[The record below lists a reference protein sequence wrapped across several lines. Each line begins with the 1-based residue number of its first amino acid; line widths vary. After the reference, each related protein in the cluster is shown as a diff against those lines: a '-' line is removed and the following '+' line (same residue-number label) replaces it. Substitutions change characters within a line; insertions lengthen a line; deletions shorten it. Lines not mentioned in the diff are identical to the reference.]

1 MDNARRQQ
9 LLRRYEDASRA
20 VVVAI
25 DHVSGEHL
33 DLRPAKGGWSPR
45 EIVHHLAN
53 AQMVESLRLRRMLA
67 ENTPMLEPESTE
79 GLGKM
84 LDEGSRP
91 PGWDWGGRRSGLPDR
106 LVSKSGR
113 HSVFLAHPGHAAA
126 QTPGFWG

>member
-33 DLRPAKGGWSPR
+33 DLRPPKGGWSPR

-67 ENTPMLEPESTE
+67 ENTPMLEHW
-79 GLGKM
+79 
-84 LDEGSRP
+84 DETQYSKHLHYDLPIEASLASFRANARANIELHSALSDGNGDARAIS
-91 PGWDWGGRRSGLPDR
+91 SGCGP
-106 LVSKSGR
+106 
-113 HSVFLAHPGHAAA
+113 
-126 QTPGFWG
+126 